1 MTHTNIPCAHVH
13 NMYTYNFAR
22 TQVVTTLNYI
32 FTSSEH
38 EKGPFLVV
46 VPLTTIEHWRREVEA
61 WTEMNLC
68 MYHDNG
74 GRDMRDLIR
83 EYEWYYSGRYV
94 GVCNATFLLSS
105 CSLTRC

>member
-1 MTHTNIPCAHVH
+1 M
-13 NMYTYNFAR
+13 
-22 TQVVTTLNYI
+22 LNYV
-32 FTSSEH
+32 FSSSER

-61 WTEMNLC
+61 WTDMNLC

-83 EYEWYYSGRYV
+83 EYEWYYSGRYGDEPACIIRGPPAFYV
-94 GVCNATFLLSS
+94 LGWVCLCL
-105 CSLTRC
+105 

>member
-1 MTHTNIPCAHVH
+1 MLRC
-13 NMYTYNFAR
+13 
-22 TQVVTTLNYI
+22 QVVTMLNYV
-32 FTSSEH
+32 FTATEH

-46 VPLTTIEHWRREVEA
+46 VPLTTIEHWRREVEN

-83 EYEWYYSGRYV
+83 EYEWYYSGRWDARPFRFV
-94 GVCNATFLLSS
+94 TKWLFDVFI
-105 CSLTRC
+105 